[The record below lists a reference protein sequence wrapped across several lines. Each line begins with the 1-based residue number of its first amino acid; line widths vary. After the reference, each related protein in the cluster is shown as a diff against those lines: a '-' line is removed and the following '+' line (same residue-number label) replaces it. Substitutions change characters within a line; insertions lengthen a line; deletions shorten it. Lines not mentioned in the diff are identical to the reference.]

1 MAGEYDEKFAEI
13 TGILQKMQKSV
24 GVVDEMRLEM
34 RDMRSELRG
43 VHSEVG
49 DLRCELRENTTRL
62 GSLENKVDTLSGQ
75 FNDVGVMAI
84 QDHQRI
90 DVLEHRVDNLEKGVH

>member
-34 RDMRSELRG
+34 RDMRS
-43 VHSEVG
+43 
-49 DLRCELRENTTRL
+49 ELRENTTRL